1 MFKKG
6 VLLAL
11 ILFGLFRFLV
21 YISDGFWIGNIY
33 SDWPNQERFV
43 TRPVSDKEELKR
55 ILNQKFT
62 YLAKG
67 FQSYV
72 FESDDRKW
80 VLKFPKFQRY
90 RLNPLH
96 LHIPLPKFLDEK
108 RQETVQ
114 YYKNRIFWIFDS
126 WKMAYEEFSE
136 DTEIFYVH
144 INKSDDLNFVVM
156 IVDKLGFTYQ
166 VPLDQMTFMV
176 QRKAHVLGPYLHA
189 LYEKKDFEGMRD
201 TLHKLL
207 VLVVSEFKRG
217 VIEKDIHLI
226 RNTAIYGDKAIHID
240 PARYVRDESMRD
252 PKNWK
257 PALKAKMFVL
267 EEYLQ
272 AHFPEVYPY
281 FLQEIDTIEKY
292 A

>member
-1 MFKKG
+1 M
-6 VLLAL
+6 VLAL
-11 ILFGLFRFLV
+11 VLFGLFRFVV

-43 TRPVSDKEELKR
+43 THALKDKEELKR
-55 ILNQKFT
+55 ILSQKFT

-72 FESDDRKW
+72 FESEDGEW

-96 LHIPLPKFLDEK
+96 LNFPLPKSLDEK

-114 YYKNRIFWIFDS
+114 HYKNRIFSIFDS
-126 WKMAYEEFSE
+126 WKLAYEEFQE

-144 INKSDDLNFVVM
+144 INKSDDLGLVVT
-156 IVDKLGFTYQ
+156 IVDKLGFSYQ

-176 QRKAHVLGPYLHA
+176 QRKAHVLGPYLHD
-189 LYEKKDFEGMRD
+189 LYERKDFSAMHT

-207 VLVVSEFKRG
+207 ELVVSEFKRG
-217 VIEKDIHLI
+217 VIEKDVHLI
-226 RNTAIYGDKAIHID
+226 RNTAIYGDKVIHID
-240 PARYVRDESMRD
+240 PARYVRDENMRD

-257 PALKAKMFVL
+257 AALKAKMVVL
-267 EEYLQ
+267 EEYLKT
-272 AHFPEVYPY
+272 HFPEVYPY
-281 FLQEIDTIEKY
+281 FIQEIDSIEKF